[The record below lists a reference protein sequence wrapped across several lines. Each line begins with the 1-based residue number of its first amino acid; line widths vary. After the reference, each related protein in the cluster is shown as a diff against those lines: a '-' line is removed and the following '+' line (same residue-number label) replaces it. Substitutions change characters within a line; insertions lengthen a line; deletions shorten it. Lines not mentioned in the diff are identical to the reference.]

1 MNIYNNI
8 KDSCVCVC
16 KGGLLVCVIICSK
29 YCVNC

>member
-8 KDSCVCVC
+8 KDSCVWGGGVCVY
-16 KGGLLVCVIICSK
+16 VIICSK